1 MLYAEE
7 EIGFGNTEMR
17 FIINAMD
24 RFNIVFNKI
33 TVNDDG
39 LDSKIFFSK
48 LISIS
53 YSDNDGMG
61 FTDVDMVDSLVSATF
76 LKSITAFY
84 RIWNAETGE
93 MEKQSYELVK
103 EIRFY
108 VDFEK
113 HCLAVEGNIADM
125 NKLKGAFRNY
135 FWKSFTYDSLS
146 LSPYNYLEIFQN
158 DHYLY
163 SIDEITITDFPYSN
177 ILLGKYVA
185 KIVNPTTDVDDI
197 SEYKYNIVKVKTR
210 LNFENETIA
219 FSASSNNLLNL
230 ACSDKVKYLFF
241 KYLTSKLY

>member
-1 MLYAEE
+1 
-7 EIGFGNTEMR
+7 
-17 FIINAMD
+17 MD
-24 RFNIVFNKI
+24 KFNLVFNKI
-33 TVNDDG
+33 TVNNNE
-39 LDSKIFFSK
+39 LNSKEFFAK
-48 LISIS
+48 LISIP
-53 YSDNDGMG
+53 YSNKDGMG
-61 FTDVDMVDSLVSATF
+61 FTDVDLVDSLVSATF

-108 VDFEK
+108 LDFEK
-113 HCLAVEGNIADM
+113 HYLAVEGNIADM
-125 NKLKGAFRNY
+125 NKVKGAFRNY
-135 FWKSFTYDSLS
+135 FWKNFTYDTLS
-146 LSPYNYLEIFQN
+146 LSPYNYLEILQS
-158 DHYLY
+158 DQYLNC
-163 SIDEITITDFPYSN
+163 INEITISDFSYSN

-185 KIVNPTTDVDDI
+185 KIVDPTTDVDDL